1 MGTPLGDRKMDFEV
15 EITTHSEGG
24 TGRDQDRPVCPYII
38 YIGEGRDGSPHLL
51 GLWCQLGGGLPQ
63 QHCTGCPCAK
73 RCRTCRP
80 TPACLTLGGWG
91 APSQAPHA
99 TSPRIPHGR
108 ISLQD
113 FVTTSLRLRRTTFR
127 GSGINYHALM
137 QHKFFCKISFDHNH
151 AASIISFIIMII
163 IIEHRS

>member
-1 MGTPLGDRKMDFEV
+1 MGTRE
-15 EITTHSEGG
+15 
-24 TGRDQDRPVCPYII
+24 DQDRPVWLNII
-38 YIGEGRDGSPHLL
+38 LYRGRDGTPFPCGGPQAGEGLPVCRMPPPHSKL
-51 GLWCQLGGGLPQ
+51 GLGCQLGRGLPPK
-63 QHCTGCPCAK
+63 HCTGCPCAK
-73 RCRTCRP
+73 RGRTCRP

-108 ISLQD
+108 LSLQD

-127 GSGINYHALM
+127 GSGSNYHALM

-151 AASIISFIIMII
+151 AASIISLMKVKTLSY
-163 IIEHRS
+163 H